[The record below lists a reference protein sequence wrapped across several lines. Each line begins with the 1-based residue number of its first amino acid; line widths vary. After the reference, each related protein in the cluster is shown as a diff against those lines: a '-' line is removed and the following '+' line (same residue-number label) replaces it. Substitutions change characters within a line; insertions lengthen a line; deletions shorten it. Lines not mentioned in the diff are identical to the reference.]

1 MFFIIGNPRSGTTL
15 LRLMLTVHP
24 KIHVPPEC
32 GFIIWWANKYF
43 HEGRFIELSEINK
56 IINDLRSSKKFEFW
70 KLDCD
75 EMQDAFRR
83 LDSIRY
89 ETICTALYRLHA
101 NKAGKINVLLGD
113 KNNFHTKHIP
123 ELNKIFPECKFIH
136 IVRDGRDVAASY
148 LTLNKPRTTSDY
160 YPRLNK
166 NIEAIAQEWSE
177 NVSIVSSSLKD
188 LHHSRFVEVK
198 YEDLV
203 TEPQK
208 TLGHLCSHLG
218 VEFTNI
224 MLDYHIIN
232 KRDNLEPID
241 YLAWKKRILEP
252 VDNSSIGR
260 YKSLTNENLRLF
272 ENIAMQSLSRYGYV

>member
-32 GFIIWWANKYF
+32 GFIIWWKKKYF
-43 HEGRFIELSEINK
+43 HEGRIIELSKINR
-56 IINDLRSSKKFEFW
+56 IIDDLRSSKKFEFW
-70 KLDCD
+70 RLDYD
-75 EMQDAFRR
+75 EIQESFRR
-83 LDSIRY
+83 LDSISY
-89 ETICTALYRLHA
+89 ETICTALYTLHA
-101 NKAGKINVLLGD
+101 NKAGKTNALLGD

-148 LTLNKPRTTSDY
+148 LALNKSEATSDY

-166 NIEAIAQEWSE
+166 NIQAIAQEWSE
-177 NVSIVSSSLKD
+177 NIKIVSRSLKD

-203 TEPQK
+203 SEPQK
-208 TLGHLCSHLG
+208 TLVRLCAHLG
-218 VEFTNI
+218 VEFTDT

-232 KRDNLEPID
+232 KRDNLEPIEF
-241 YLAWKKRILEP
+241 LAWKSRILKQ

-260 YKSLTNENLRLF
+260 YKNLGKDNLRLF
-272 ENIAMQSLSRYGYV
+272 ENIAMKSLSRYGYI